1 MSLNNSDSHKP
12 GLTERLTSLIN
23 NLSDEKKEQLLELL
37 LEWQRR
43 EQRQD
48 ERIPCLIA
56 VDYSTSE
63 RFYRDFIQ
71 DLSNGGVFIE
81 TREPLEVGQSLSLTF
96 SIPKTQ
102 SNFKITGKIVRTEA
116 HGIAVKFDKKLS
128 GYQKQ
133 IIQSAI
139 SKTP

>member
-1 MSLNNSDSHKP
+1 MSLDNADGNKP
-12 GLTERLTSLIN
+12 GLTERLISLIN
-23 NLSDEKKEQLLELL
+23 NLSDDKKEQLLEIL

-81 TREPLEVGQSLSLTF
+81 TREPFQIGQNLSLTF
-96 SIPKTQ
+96 SIPKTR
-102 SNFKITGKIVRTEA
+102 SNFKISGKIVRSEA
-116 HGIAVKFDKKLS
+116 NGIAVKFDKKLS

-139 SKTP
+139 SKSP

>member
-1 MSLNNSDSHKP
+1 MVLNTQDDNKP
-12 GLTERLTSLIN
+12 DLTERLTSLIN
-23 NLSDEKKEQLLELL
+23 NLSDEKKEQLLEIL

-48 ERIPCLIA
+48 TRIPCLIA

-81 TREPLEVGQSLSLTF
+81 TREPLQVGQNLSLTF
-96 SIPKTQ
+96 SIPNTQ
-102 SNFKITGKIVRTEA
+102 SNFKISGKIVRAEEN
-116 HGIAVKFDKKLS
+116 GIAVQFDKKLS

-139 SKTP
+139 SKKP